1 MLQIRVAQVRCVPSP
16 ECNPSDRLTDT
27 KVTHAL
33 HQREPFP
40 THLAMPVTPT
50 RSVYLDSLLDLAFQI
65 PPLLQAADS
74 TIRAELCEPTTALI
88 KSLIAQEKALLA
100 WIAWFDASKHHD
112 HDSNP
117 VRQALNQ
124 PSSTHTPRTPL
135 FDQTCA
141 SLCRTCL
148 LLVSESLSD
157 LHNSTPQVTATK
169 TPPSPTAAAA
179 AAAADTNATALCDSI
194 VTLAEAAENSICRAR
209 ALSGP
214 LHFLSRFYARSGD
227 SGRLRWCVALEK
239 RLKDDAPYLRW
250 SALLPWTLITL
261 TWVPEP
267 QHSG

>member
-1 MLQIRVAQVRCVPSP
+1 M
-16 ECNPSDRLTDT
+16 
-27 KVTHAL
+27 
-33 HQREPFP
+33 
-40 THLAMPVTPT
+40 
-50 RSVYLDSLLDLAFQI
+50 
-65 PPLLQAADS
+65 LQAADS

-112 HDSNP
+112 YDSNL
-117 VRQALNQ
+117 VRQAPNQ

-135 FDQTCA
+135 FDQTCV

-157 LHNSTPQVTATK
+157 LHNLPHQATATRS
-169 TPPSPTAAAA
+169 PLSPTAAAA
-179 AAAADTNATALCDSI
+179 ADTHATALCDSI
-194 VTLAEAAENSICRAR
+194 ITLVEAAENPICRAR

-227 SGRLRWCVALEK
+227 SARLRWCVAFEK